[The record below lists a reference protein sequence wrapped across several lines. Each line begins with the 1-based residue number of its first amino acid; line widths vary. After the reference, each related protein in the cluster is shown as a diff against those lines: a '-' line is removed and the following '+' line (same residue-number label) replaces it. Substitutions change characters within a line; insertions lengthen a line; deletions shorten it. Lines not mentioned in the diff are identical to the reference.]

1 MPRAPKAIK
10 RRAHRP
16 LLEIDWTLVDNY
28 LKKGCPGSKIAD
40 AIGVSANTLY
50 ERCEQEKGV
59 SFSQYSQQKRTNG
72 DALLHSAQFDKALE
86 GDTSLLIFL
95 GKVRLEQREVAPVTA
110 TPEQEKNYRMVID
123 QLAEL
128 QRDRQNNP
136 PEMKIQEIANGTD
149 QV

>member
-10 RRAHRP
+10 RPVGNPQKA
-16 LLEIDWTLVDNY
+16 IDWDVVDDY
-28 LKKGCPGSKIAD
+28 LISGLLGSKIAD
-40 AIGVSANTLY
+40 ALGIHPDTLY
-50 ERCEQEKGV
+50 QRCEIEKGTNW
-59 SFSQYSQQKRTNG
+59 SAYLQQKRMKG
-72 DALLHSAQFDKALE
+72 DGLLHKAQFSKALE